1 MKCYHCN
8 AELTPGAKFCYHCG
22 KKVATFCSECG
33 AELENGASFCTSCGT
48 KIQVIKPKEEEK
60 KTDILPDVGELAI
73 ETTKTF
79 LEQLEENNHSTHRDD
94 IRNAHPAQ
102 GETPARSEAPAKPQ
116 SSTHTDGSGGGAG
129 QKIRR
134 SSASV
139 REAAA
144 QRSETTHSQV
154 APAPAEAT
162 HNREVF
168 TEQAPVH
175 TPASTATSAQS
186 PAYTPAAPA
195 QQAPTAASTAA
206 PAPVQTA
213 AAQQAAAAPAPMQAP
228 PVQTSVQPQAPVPS
242 PVSQA
247 APTAPHIPAAPVSS
261 AASAA
266 SVASGVAH
274 TAGSAAA
281 GLASEVAH
289 TAGAVAVAGAKKAT
303 STAKTIAIW
312 AAVVVFVIGAV
323 TACLSF
329 FVSAPED
336 TVEKLITSVEELKY
350 DDMLSCFDS
359 TTEKQIRAVMGI
371 TGDLMGSLTGISMDL
386 EDMMAL
392 APSLAPYMEIPD
404 LGIASAETVLYADCS
419 KHKLMQYCETA
430 NAGGSIPTGY
440 LSDNEII
447 SFLMENNISLPG
459 LENLI
464 AQVAV
469 VKITLKTG
477 EVGYL
482 PLINE
487 GWGDWRIPMMDL
499 MNAEGM
505 G

>member
-22 KKVATFCSECG
+22 KKVTTFCSECG

-48 KIQVIKPKEEEK
+48 KIQVIKPEEEEK

-102 GETPARSEAPAKPQ
+102 GETPARAEAPAKP

-154 APAPAEAT
+154 APAPAEVT
-162 HNREVF
+162 QNREVF

-175 TPASTATSAQS
+175 TPASTATPAQS

-228 PVQTSVQPQAPVPS
+228 PVQTSVQPQA
-242 PVSQA
+242 
-247 APTAPHIPAAPVSS
+247 APTAPHIPATPVSS

-281 GLASEVAH
+281 GLAAEVAH

-312 AAVVVFVIGAV
+312 VAVVAFVIGAV

-440 LSDNEII
+440 LSENEII

-464 AQVAV
+464 AEVAV